1 MQKRPWW
8 TFGET
13 TSESQQLI
21 KGAMEKGHLLG
32 CQPCQ
37 SKRLEMH

>member
-1 MQKRPWW
+1 
-8 TFGET
+8 
-13 TSESQQLI
+13 
-21 KGAMEKGHLLG
+21 MEKGHLLG